1 MSEVIETNA
10 SQQEKHY
17 SEEKPQNRNRNGR
30 RNNNNRNRRR
40 RESEDSYSHR
50 RGGEDEKDDLSSNS
64 RRDQSS
70 SNSRKRDS
78 NRRDSNR
85 DNTRGNNRN
94 RRISGTEAPPIVD
107 DGASYKAKMN
117 RNYQNSI
124 FIGNLPYNCTGED
137 LTDGF
142 NKFGQV
148 IRSDIVTQKG
158 RHRGM
163 GTVEFRD
170 FAAVLKAIR
179 KMNNEMFMGRIIFVR
194 KDNPPPE
201 DAFNNNSNNS
211 NNNSSNFSSNSNNN
225 SSNISNNSSNNNSSN
240 ISHDDEHNN
249 RRNRDESRRDRSSR
263 KTSTGNRNKNSK
275 YDEVG
280 EHSMSTV
287 GYEIFAA
294 NLPFS
299 TKAQDLYVMFS
310 KFGKVIYAK
319 VIRDRDGRSRGYGV
333 CNMETKEQA
342 MSVLQ
347 FCHNLDIEGRKLDC
361 KVGKI
366 GWSAPSSL
374 VPELDSKNTSNTEEM
389 HTITESELTER
400 ELIRQREA
408 ERSMRDQGTF
418 SFMDDI
424 INGGTGITKIQ
435 TNTISEKEQSSSSE
449 QKLETEIKKE
459 NDIISE
465 EKKPL
470 LESNFILLH
479 NVSTDADHND
489 IVELCQSFGTIKTSS
504 REHIKP
510 INPLYDNNK
519 EVLGNSESVIVEF
532 TDPVTDESCVKVL
545 NGFTY
550 AGKEL
555 DVQLYDAKK

>member
-1 MSEVIETNA
+1 MSEVIESRA
-10 SQQEKHY
+10 SQQ
-17 SEEKPQNRNRNGR
+17 SKPSTDDKAQNKNRPGR
-30 RNNNNRNRRR
+30 RVNNRSRRKR
-40 RESEDSYSHR
+40 DSEDSSYVKE
-50 RGGEDEKDDLSSNS
+50 GEDDDSNAAN
-64 RRDQSS
+64 RLGPA
-70 SNSRKRDS
+70 NNNGSRKRDAT
-78 NRRDSNR
+78 RRESSR
-85 DNTRGNNRN
+85 SSSRGTNKP
-94 RRISGTEAPPIVD
+94 RRAPGADAPPIVD

-117 RNYQNSI
+117 RNYHNSI

-170 FAAVLKAIR
+170 FASVLKAIR
-179 KMNNEMFMGRIIFVR
+179 KMNNEQFMGRIIFVR

-201 DAFNNNSNNS
+201 EALNSTN
-211 NNNSSNFSSNSNNN
+211 
-225 SSNISNNSSNNNSSN
+225 
-240 ISHDDEHNN
+240 HTDDEATN
-249 RRNRDESRRDRSSR
+249 RRNRDEGRRDRSVR
-263 KTSTGNRNKNSK
+263 KNTPNNKTKSSK

-280 EHSMSTV
+280 EHSMSAE

-299 TKAQDLYVMFS
+299 TKAQDLFEMFS
-310 KFGKVIYAK
+310 KFGNVIYAK
-319 VIRDRDGRSRGYGV
+319 VIRDREGRSRGYGV

-361 KVGKI
+361 KVGKV
-366 GWSAPSSL
+366 GWSAPPAL
-374 VPELDSKNTSNTEEM
+374 AVENDKNSNTNTATEDSY
-389 HTITESELTER
+389 TITESELTER
-400 ELIRQREA
+400 ERIKQREA

-424 INGGTGITKIQ
+424 ISGGTGITKIS
-435 TNTISEKEQSSSSE
+435 TNEKEDFKNSE
-449 QKLETEIKKE
+449 QEGLNEKAATENSTNNIE
-459 NDIISE
+459 P
-465 EKKPL
+465 EKGLP
-470 LESNFILLH
+470 ESCFILLGS
-479 NVSTDADHND
+479 VSTDADHND
-489 IVELCQSFGTIKTSS
+489 IVELCQSFGTIISSS
-504 REHIKP
+504 REHISP
-510 INPLYDNNK
+510 VNPLYDNNTDALSDP
-519 EVLGNSESVIVEF
+519 ETVIVQF
-532 TDPVTDESCVKVL
+532 DHPVTDESCVKVL

-555 DVQLYDAKK
+555 SVQLYKGFS